1 MSEDMSNLMNQI
13 NHMMKN
19 NEIPDDIK
27 NIINNITN
35 NNQNSSETNSNKDVS
50 SSDSSNESSSMPD
63 FDITTIMKMKNLMDS
78 MKSNRDDPRAN
89 LLKSL
94 KPYLKNSRKEKVDQY
109 IQIFGMGKVFE
120 MLGPLGGDNH
130 KWYIIDTPHTVIHH
144 QEIKIWY
151 TQIK

>member
-35 NNQNSSETNSNKDVS
+35 SSQNNSETQNNQDIS
-50 SSDSSNESSSMPD
+50 SSCSSNESSPIPE
-63 FDITTIMKMKNLMDS
+63 FDIATIMKMKNIIDS
-78 MKSNRDDPRAN
+78 MKSNRDDPRSN

-94 KPYLKNSRKEKVDQY
+94 KPYLKESRKEKVDQY

-130 KWYIIDTPHTVIHH
+130 K
-144 QEIKIWY
+144 
-151 TQIK
+151 